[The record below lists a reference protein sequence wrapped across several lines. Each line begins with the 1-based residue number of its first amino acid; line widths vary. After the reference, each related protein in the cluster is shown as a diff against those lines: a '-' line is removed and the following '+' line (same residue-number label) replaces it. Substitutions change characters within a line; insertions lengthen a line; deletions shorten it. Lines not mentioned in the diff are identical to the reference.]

1 VDGDGSWEKPRGRPL
16 TILTKA
22 AGSAWAISW
31 STPLFLGFEPVLA
44 MSGQIQGAGDATGSK
59 RRYENAVGSRPENGS
74 NTSGFRRLYAADRIF
89 AHTGSPSGDREPF
102 SWTIFRGFGEAQ
114 SDARA
119 RHAIVPE
126 IWGKLLTI
134 LSVRGAEDKRKAT
147 GGIFRHRV
155 L

>member
-1 VDGDGSWEKPRGRPL
+1 MKREHLPL
-16 TILTKA
+16 AILTKA

-44 MSGQIQGAGDATGSK
+44 MSGQIQGAGDATGSQ
-59 RRYENAVGSRPENGS
+59 RRYENAVGSRPKNGS
-74 NTSGFRRLYAADRIF
+74 NTSGFRRLQAADRIF

-102 SWTIFRGFGEAQ
+102 SWTIFRGFG
-114 SDARA
+114 
-119 RHAIVPE
+119 RHNRTREPGHTIVPE

-134 LSVRGAEDKRKAT
+134 LSARGAEDKRKAT
-147 GGIFRHRV
+147 GSIFRHRV